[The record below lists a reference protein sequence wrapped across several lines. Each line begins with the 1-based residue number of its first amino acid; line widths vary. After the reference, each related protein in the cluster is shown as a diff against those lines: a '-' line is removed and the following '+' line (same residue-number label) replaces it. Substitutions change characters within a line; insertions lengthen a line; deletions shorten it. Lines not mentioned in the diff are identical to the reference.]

1 MESDN
6 NIFEGLE
13 QKRKRICVAA
23 IDTFKEKN
31 FSQATVS
38 EIASKAKVGK
48 GTFYLYFDNKL
59 GLLDFLLEY
68 GTQKLIEY
76 VKSFINIE
84 NNPEKKLKQLI
95 DAQLEFFN
103 NHRDFFSFFVREMWV
118 HREGLEEQIY
128 KLKDEYIAVIED
140 IVEEGSQKGIFKSV
154 DKETIS
160 SGLFG
165 MLSISSFHW
174 IIFFDKFPKDK
185 INDDIKEVFLDGLL
199 KK

>member
-76 VKSFINIE
+76 VKRFINIE

>member
-1 MESDN
+1 MGSDSS
-6 NIFEGLE
+6 IFKGLE
-13 QKRKRICVAA
+13 EKRKQICEAA
-23 IDTFKEKN
+23 IEIFQEKN
-31 FSQATVS
+31 FSQTTVS

-59 GLLDFLLEY
+59 GLLDFLLEF

-84 NNPEKKLKQLI
+84 KNPEKKLEQLI

-103 NHRDFFSFFVREMWV
+103 NNRDFFSFFVREMWV
-118 HREGLEEQIY
+118 HRQGLKEQIY
-128 KLKDEYIAVIED
+128 KLKDEYIVVIENIID
-140 IVEEGSQKGIFKSV
+140 EGRQKGIFKNV

-160 SGLFG
+160 SGIFG

-174 IIFFDKFPKDK
+174 IIFFDRFPEDK
-185 INDDIKEVFLDGLL
+185 INTDIKEVVLDGLL
-199 KK
+199 KN